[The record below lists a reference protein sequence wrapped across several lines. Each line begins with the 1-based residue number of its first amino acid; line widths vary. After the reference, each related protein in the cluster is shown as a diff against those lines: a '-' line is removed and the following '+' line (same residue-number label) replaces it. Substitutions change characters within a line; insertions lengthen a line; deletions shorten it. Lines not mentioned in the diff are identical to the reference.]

1 MTKDDV
7 FPALVIRL
15 LHGVW
20 ALTWE
25 FSGLQNM
32 DEAMDQVPVGEVV
45 CCKHKV
51 HLRLPRLLCFII
63 MFGYLLP
70 TM

>member
-7 FPALVIRL
+7 FPALVIGL
-15 LHGVW
+15 LHGGR

-25 FSGLQNM
+25 FSGLQNI
-32 DEAMDQVPVGEVV
+32 DEVMDQVPGGEVV

-51 HLRLPRLLCFII
+51 H
-63 MFGYLLP
+63 
-70 TM
+70 